1 MAVHLSLHPFQQQ
14 QSPAKPST
22 PRDPLEDWDD
32 NLLGVKLWVFPLLV
46 TVLVMA
52 AVIVYFAWI
61 A

>member
-1 MAVHLSLHPFQQQ
+1 MAVHLSLHPFQQR
-14 QSPAKPST
+14 QSPAKPS
-22 PRDPLEDWDD
+22 PRDPLDDWDD
-32 NLLGVKLWVFPLLV
+32 NLLGVKLWAFPLLV